1 VYRVRSRNRTVRLSS
16 VIESGVVFRSS
27 DAGMR
32 VEKVAVEEVERFV
45 SAASRWQS
53 AHRRRASGA
62 SACATAPSAANA
74 TLDANGR
81 RRGYHR
87 GVPSL
92 LRDGDQN
99 DGVTRNRRYAAPE
112 FHPKRYPSPA
122 KTSCTRNGTP
132 GKPIRNFSTRKGG
145 VRQRVTKSPPPS
157 GYASEERSFQLA
169 NRNGRVRAGYGFD
182 GVTRTPSFHLHE
194 KIRRYGSGVRTEGDG
209 GSKSDSTA
217 GRINRRD
224 RSVPKSTRV
233 RPRHRSFSPSR
244 SSVAT

>member
-1 VYRVRSRNRTVRLSS
+1 
-16 VIESGVVFRSS
+16 
-27 DAGMR
+27 M
-32 VEKVAVEEVERFV
+32 EKVAVEEVERFV

-182 GVTRTPSFHLHE
+182 GVTRTPLVSSARE
-194 KIRRYGSGVRTEGDG
+194 DPAIRVGSSNR
-209 GSKSDSTA
+209 
-217 GRINRRD
+217 GRRG
-224 RSVPKSTRV
+224 
-233 RPRHRSFSPSR
+233 
-244 SSVAT
+244 